1 MNHRWRPRNYAE
13 FLDHL
18 SSALPDGPLIPHFY
32 MHQVAHIDH
41 NWRKPDEM
49 CYQEFMDTELLKE
62 SWEKLTQR
70 GYTLN
75 SPAPEVVN
83 IITPTGYST
92 QIRLKR
98 LPSYARY
105 VR

>member
-1 MNHRWRPRNYAE
+1 
-13 FLDHL
+13 
-18 SSALPDGPLIPHFY
+18 
-32 MHQVAHIDH
+32 MHQVAHNDLV
-41 NWRKPDEM
+41 WRNPDEM
-49 CYQEFMDTELLKE
+49 CYSEFMDTELLQQ
-62 SWEKLTQR
+62 SWEMLTDR
-70 GYTLN
+70 GFTL
-75 SPAPEVVN
+75 SLPALEVVN

>member
-1 MNHRWRPRNYAE
+1 
-13 FLDHL
+13 
-18 SSALPDGPLIPHFY
+18 
-32 MHQVAHIDH
+32 MHQVAH
-41 NWRKPDEM
+41 NALEWRNPDEM
-49 CYQEFMDTELLKE
+49 CYSKFMDTELLKQ
-62 SWEKLTQR
+62 SWEKLAER
-70 GYTLN
+70 GYMLSRPT
-75 SPAPEVVN
+75 PEVVN

>member
-1 MNHRWRPRNYAE
+1 
-13 FLDHL
+13 
-18 SSALPDGPLIPHFY
+18 
-32 MHQVAHIDH
+32 
-41 NWRKPDEM
+41 
-49 CYQEFMDTELLKE
+49 MDTELLKE

-98 LPSYARY
+98 LQLRPIRAMNHHQLLS
-105 VR
+105 

>member
-1 MNHRWRPRNYAE
+1 MATTSEWSGSTGEILMTCVKEYLWTLNYSNN
-13 FLDHL
+13 LW
-18 SSALPDGPLIPHFY
+18 Y
-32 MHQVAHIDH
+32 
-41 NWRKPDEM
+41 
-49 CYQEFMDTELLKE
+49 
-62 SWEKLTQR
+62 KLTKS
-70 GYTLN
+70 GYLLN
-75 SPAPEVVN
+75 CPAPEVVN

>member
-1 MNHRWRPRNYAE
+1 
-13 FLDHL
+13 
-18 SSALPDGPLIPHFY
+18 
-32 MHQVAHIDH
+32 
-41 NWRKPDEM
+41 M
-49 CYQEFMDTELLKE
+49 CYPEIMDTELLKE
-62 SWEKLTQR
+62 SWEKLTERVYLLSQ
-70 GYTLN
+70 
-75 SPAPEVVN
+75 PAPEVVN

>member
-1 MNHRWRPRNYAE
+1 
-13 FLDHL
+13 
-18 SSALPDGPLIPHFY
+18 
-32 MHQVAHIDH
+32 
-41 NWRKPDEM
+41 M
-49 CYQEFMDTELLKE
+49 CYPNFMDTDLLKH
-62 SWEKLTQR
+62 SWVKLIDR
-70 GYTLN
+70 GYTM
-75 SPAPEVVN
+75 SRPAPKVVK

>member
-1 MNHRWRPRNYAE
+1 MN
-13 FLDHL
+13 
-18 SSALPDGPLIPHFY
+18 
-32 MHQVAHIDH
+32 
-41 NWRKPDEM
+41 
-49 CYQEFMDTELLKE
+49 TELLKE
-62 SWEKLTQR
+62 SWAKWTQR
-70 GYTLN
+70 GYTLDC
-75 SPAPEVVN
+75 PAPEVVN

>member
-1 MNHRWRPRNYAE
+1 
-13 FLDHL
+13 
-18 SSALPDGPLIPHFY
+18 
-32 MHQVAHIDH
+32 
-41 NWRKPDEM
+41 M
-49 CYQEFMDTELLKE
+49 CYPEIMDTEVLKE
-62 SWEKLTQR
+62 SWEKLTER
-70 GYTLN
+70 GDTL
-75 SPAPEVVN
+75 SRPAPEVVN

>member
-1 MNHRWRPRNYAE
+1 
-13 FLDHL
+13 
-18 SSALPDGPLIPHFY
+18 

-41 NWRKPDEM
+41 SWRTPDEM
-49 CYQEFMDTELLKE
+49 YYQKLMDTELLKQ
-62 SWEKLTQR
+62 SWEKLIQR

>member
-1 MNHRWRPRNYAE
+1 MPKLVASGSTKLKTLEVQNCIKWHI
-13 FLDHL
+13 
-18 SSALPDGPLIPHFY
+18 LIKTGGSL
-32 MHQVAHIDH
+32 MRCVIK
-41 NWRKPDEM
+41 N
-49 CYQEFMDTELLKE
+49 FMDTELLKQ
-62 SWEKLTQR
+62 SWAKLTKR
-70 GYTLN
+70 GYTL
-75 SPAPEVVN
+75 SRPAPEVVN

>member
-1 MNHRWRPRNYAE
+1 MRCVIKN
-13 FLDHL
+13 
-18 SSALPDGPLIPHFY
+18 
-32 MHQVAHIDH
+32 
-41 NWRKPDEM
+41 
-49 CYQEFMDTELLKE
+49 FMDTKLLKQ
-62 SWEKLTQR
+62 SWAKLTKH
-70 GYTLN
+70 GYTLS
-75 SPAPEVVN
+75 SPAPEVVK

>member
-1 MNHRWRPRNYAE
+1 
-13 FLDHL
+13 
-18 SSALPDGPLIPHFY
+18 

-49 CYQEFMDTELLKE
+49 CHEESMNTELLKE
-62 SWEKLTQR
+62 SWAKLTER

>member
-1 MNHRWRPRNYAE
+1 
-13 FLDHL
+13 
-18 SSALPDGPLIPHFY
+18 
-32 MHQVAHIDH
+32 
-41 NWRKPDEM
+41 M
-49 CYQEFMDTELLKE
+49 CYPEIMDTELLKE
-62 SWEKLTQR
+62 SWEKLTEC
-70 GYTLN
+70 GYTL
-75 SPAPEVVN
+75 SRPAPEVVN

>member
-1 MNHRWRPRNYAE
+1 
-13 FLDHL
+13 
-18 SSALPDGPLIPHFY
+18 
-32 MHQVAHIDH
+32 
-41 NWRKPDEM
+41 M
-49 CYQEFMDTELLKE
+49 CYPEIMDTELLKD
-62 SWEKLTQR
+62 SWEKLTER
-70 GYTLN
+70 GYTL
-75 SPAPEVVN
+75 SRSAPAVVK

>member
-1 MNHRWRPRNYAE
+1 
-13 FLDHL
+13 
-18 SSALPDGPLIPHFY
+18 
-32 MHQVAHIDH
+32 
-41 NWRKPDEM
+41 M
-49 CYQEFMDTELLKE
+49 CYPEIMDTEFLKD
-62 SWEKLTQR
+62 SWEKLTER
-70 GYTLN
+70 GYRL
-75 SPAPEVVN
+75 SRPAPEVVN